1 MFDASTYID
10 RRTDLAGRLGSGIA
24 LFLGND
30 ESAMNYRGNP
40 YPFRQDSSFLYYW
53 GLSGPGLAGVLDVD
67 EDRSLLFG
75 KDPTIEDMV
84 WEGPLP
90 RLADRG
96 ALSGV
101 SETRSVAALADTL
114 ARAAGK
120 GRHIHFLPQYR
131 AETQAK
137 LEGLLFLKPAT
148 ATEMV
153 SAQLTRAVIE
163 QRLEKEPQ
171 EIAEINRAL
180 DVSYDMH
187 TYAMR
192 TARPGHI
199 EREVAG
205 AVEGIANA
213 GGGRLAFPII
223 FSRHGE
229 ILHNH
234 SYNNELLE
242 GDLVVLDSGAS
253 SPKGYA
259 SDITRSI
266 PVSGTFTERQK
277 AIYQLVLDAQLRAID
292 AMKPGVSFKD
302 IHLLAARSIAADL
315 KALGLMKGDTDDA
328 VAAGAHALFF
338 PHGLGHHMG
347 LDVHD
352 LEGLGE
358 DLVGYDDETQRS
370 PQFGLCYLR
379 MGRRLKPG
387 YVLTVEP
394 GCYFIGPLID
404 HWKAEGRHTEFI
416 NYEALKAWRGFGGV
430 RIEDDVLVTDDGH
443 LVLGKPIPKSV
454 ALVEAACAR

>member
-1 MFDASTYID
+1 MFGASTYID
-10 RRTDLAGRLGSGIA
+10 RRADLARQLGSGIA

-53 GLSGPGLAGVLDVD
+53 GISGPGLAGVLDLD
-67 EDRSLLFG
+67 DGRSLLFG
-75 KDPTIEDMV
+75 NDPTVEDMV

-90 RLADRG
+90 SFATRG
-96 ALSGV
+96 AQAGV
-101 SETRSVAALADTL
+101 SESHSAAALADTL
-114 ARAAGK
+114 ARVAGK
-120 GRHIHFLPQYR
+120 GRRIHFLPQYR

-137 LEGLLFLKPAT
+137 LEGLLSLSSQA

-153 SAQLTRAVIE
+153 SMQLTRAVIK

-192 TARPGHI
+192 AARPGRI

-205 AVEGIANA
+205 TVEGIANA

-223 FSRHGE
+223 FSRRGE

-234 SYNNELLE
+234 SYDNELRD

-253 SPKGYA
+253 SPMGYA

-277 AIYQLVLDAQLRAID
+277 AIYQLVLDAQLRAINE
-292 AMKPGVSFKD
+292 MKPGVSFKD
-302 IHLLAARSIAADL
+302 VHLLAARSIAADL

-328 VAAGAHALFF
+328 VSAGAHALFF

-358 DLVGYDDETQRS
+358 DLVGYDDETLRS
-370 PQFGLCYLR
+370 SQFGLCYLR
-379 MGRRLKPG
+379 MGRSLQPG

-416 NYEALKAWRGFGGV
+416 NYEALDAWRGFGGV
-430 RIEDDVLVTDDGH
+430 RIEDDVLVTGDGR

-454 ALVEAACAR
+454 AQVEAACAR